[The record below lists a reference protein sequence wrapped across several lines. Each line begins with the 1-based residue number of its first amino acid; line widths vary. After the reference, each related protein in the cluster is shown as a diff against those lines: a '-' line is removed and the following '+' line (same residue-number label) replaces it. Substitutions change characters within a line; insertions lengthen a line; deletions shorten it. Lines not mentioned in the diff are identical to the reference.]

1 MTYNN
6 WLNGSA
12 VKMAKVDIFV
22 DENEFALYDYEVR
35 INNEVIG
42 KGENY
47 RKEQYAVDA
56 AYEKVKFT
64 RGWSV

>member
-1 MTYNN
+1 
-6 WLNGSA
+6 
-12 VKMAKVDIFV
+12 MAKIDIFV

-35 INNEVIG
+35 INDEVIG

-64 RGWSV
+64 RGWSL

>member
-1 MTYNN
+1 
-6 WLNGSA
+6 
-12 VKMAKVDIFV
+12 MARVDIFV
-22 DENEFALYDYEVR
+22 GENEFALYDYEVR
-35 INNEVIG
+35 INDAVVG

-64 RGWSV
+64 RGWSL